1 VNSLAEIDRLIN
13 QLVQSGFALQGA
25 LCKTFYKKFGEDA
38 LPIISEVFST
48 AGVRMGENLSG
59 RTLMKSLKEVGEA
72 FVEMLQSVHTLPV
85 DPVEISEEKIHFKAL
100 TCPYRLE
107 GEGRA
112 LCEAVMAHM
121 AEMLSVAV
129 GREVQI
135 DIPKTLAAGD
145 KYCENIITL
154 KTTTFNP
161 EPRSSSATLTSVAP
175 VPEATTT

>member
-1 VNSLAEIDRLIN
+1 MNSLAEIDRLIN

-25 LCKTFYKKFGEDA
+25 LCKTFYRKFGEDA

-48 AGVRMGENLSG
+48 AGVRMGENLTG
-59 RTLMKSLKEVGEA
+59 RTMKSLKEVGEA
-72 FVEMLQSVHTLPV
+72 FVEMLQSVHTPPV
-85 DPVEISEEKIHFKAL
+85 DPVEISEEKIHVKAL

-121 AEMLSVAV
+121 AEMLSIAV

-145 KYCENIITL
+145 KYCENIITI
-154 KTTTFNP
+154 KK
-161 EPRSSSATLTSVAP
+161 SSDV
-175 VPEATTT
+175 